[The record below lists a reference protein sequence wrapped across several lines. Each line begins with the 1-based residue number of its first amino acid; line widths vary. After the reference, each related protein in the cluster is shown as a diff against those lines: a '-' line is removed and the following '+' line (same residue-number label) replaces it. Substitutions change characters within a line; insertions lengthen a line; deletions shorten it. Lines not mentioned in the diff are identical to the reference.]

1 MKKLLV
7 LLLLLSMLLMAC
19 SSDKAKEE
27 GKRSTQEDKN
37 KEQKQEQTAPEQP
50 KKTPKEEY
58 ETLSKGEIYSPL
70 NGRKVPQNV
79 KAQRPLCVMFDNY
92 YHARPQAS
100 LEMADIMYEILV
112 EGQITRY
119 MGVFQ
124 SQEPALIGPVRSAR
138 PYFLRL
144 ALEYDAYY
152 THVGGSEAAKS
163 DIRTLNIPDIDGLS
177 APDEVL
183 WREKHRKAPHNT
195 YGSFKSIT
203 GWANKMKY
211 KKEYEMT
218 SWKFGYESGKKEF
231 QKQANEFK
239 IIYKEPT
246 KGDEIGYF
254 SGFRYD
260 KDKNHYLRFVNGEPH
275 VDEVSKEQLKAS
287 SIIVQRASTKVL
299 DNAGRLSVNLVS
311 DGEGYYFHNGVM
323 EPITWKKASDSGRT
337 MYYTKDGEELV
348 LFPGVIWVQ
357 VIPTYLDIA
366 TPEGEVIRFAAQ

>member
-19 SSDKAKEE
+19 SGDKAKEE
-27 GKRSTQEDKN
+27 GKQNTEKEKQQEK
-37 KEQKQEQTAPEQP
+37 KEEQKKPQEPV
-50 KKTPKEEY
+50 KTPKEQY
-58 ETLSKGEIYSPL
+58 ESLAKGEIYSPL
-70 NGRKVPQNV
+70 NGKKVAEDV
-79 KAQRPLCVMFDNY
+79 KKQRPLCVMFDNY

-163 DIRTLNIPDIDGLS
+163 DIRTLKIPDIDGLS

-195 YGSFKSIT
+195 YGSFQSIT
-203 GWANKMKY
+203 GWADKMKY
-211 KKEYEMT
+211 RKDYELK
-218 SWKFGYESGKKEF
+218 SWKFGYESGNKEF
-231 QKQANEFK
+231 QKKAHEFK
-239 IIYKEPT
+239 IIYKEPV

-254 SGFRYD
+254 SGFKYD
-260 KDKNHYLRFVNGEPH
+260 KEKDHYLRFVNGEPH

-287 SIIVQRASTKVL
+287 SIIVQRATTKVL
-299 DNAGRLSVNLVS
+299 DNAGRLSVNLVT

-323 EPITWKKASDSGRT
+323 EPITWKKDSDSDRT
-337 MYYTKDGEELV
+337 MYYTKDSKELV
-348 LFPGVIWVQ
+348 FFPGVIWVQ
-357 VIPTYLDIA
+357 VIPTYMDIA